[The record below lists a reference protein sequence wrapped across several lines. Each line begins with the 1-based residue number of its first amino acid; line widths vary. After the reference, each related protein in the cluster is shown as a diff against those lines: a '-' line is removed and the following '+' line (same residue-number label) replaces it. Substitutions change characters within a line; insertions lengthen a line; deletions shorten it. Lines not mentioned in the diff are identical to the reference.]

1 MVVVGAANA
10 AQLVAHDHSAA
21 WALLVARVPAEEF
34 EPFRLGAKFVV
45 AFQAGV
51 AFAAAKVGLD
61 LGVLRC
67 QLDLEGLLVGQLRK
81 LGLHVIQVVVDLLVE
96 VFAL

>member
-1 MVVVGAANA
+1 M
-10 AQLVAHDHSAA
+10 
-21 WALLVARVPAEEF
+21 ARVPAEVF

-51 AFAAAKVGLD
+51 AIAAKVELD

-67 QLDLEGLLVGQLRK
+67 QLDLEGLLVEQLRK
-81 LGLHVIQVVVDLLVE
+81 LGLHVIQVAVDLLVE